1 MANTIDQRTEPTPYG
16 QSAYRQSPL
25 NRRPAA
31 RRLVTIFRGPSNT
44 GKTHLALSMAEAGI
58 GRICVFDTEYKTRN
72 VQGVNER
79 FDAIE
84 SDPDTLLQDIQWA
97 IEERDSDGNPVYGGL
112 VLDSWNGYFD
122 TLYGRAIELA
132 ERQRGEGAKLTT
144 SEVELL
150 QTKAK
155 KVLDLLC
162 RVSRRW
168 VAITEHAL
176 AQGQEPDENEA
187 GQLIIM
193 TIGGTDYYSDVT
205 FDLALVLGSDFRAQ
219 HTATVVKT
227 NVSHLY
233 PLGRKA
239 VDLSFR
245 QIVQEVT
252 AQEPIKQFEPSI
264 LPAHG
269 PDLSAEAEEPDL
281 SLDDLLAK
289 AEEYGIAE
297 AHMSKAAARYCGG
310 KRLDQ
315 LNAAEIELLYN
326 RLVASREQNP
336 SEGTGHTTA
345 DEGTEDIPVAR
356 NGAPNAAGGNRRN
369 STQETNTRAAQRGSI
384 KDIEPVA
391 HEEPLDFDDPAPA
404 QGEDSSW
411 GAAPTLSTAR
421 SNGRGRG

>member
-1 MANTIDQRTEPTPYG
+1 MANSPTNYEVNIRGTAPEQRTNRP
-16 QSAYRQSPL
+16 SPL
-25 NRRPAA
+25 NRRPVA

-58 GRICVFDTEYKTRN
+58 GKICVFDTEYKTRN
-72 VQGVNER
+72 VPGVNER

-84 SDPDTLLQDIQWA
+84 SDPDTLLEDIQWA
-97 IEERDSDGNPVYGGL
+97 IDEKSPDGSPVYGGL

-122 TLYGRAIELA
+122 TLYGRAIEMA
-132 ERQRGEGAKLTT
+132 EQQRGEGAKLTT

-168 VAITEHAL
+168 VAITEHAVPR
-176 AQGQEPDENEA
+176 GQELDQNEA

-205 FDLALVLGSDFRAQ
+205 FDLSLALGDDFRAQ

-239 VDLSFR
+239 VDLNYR
-245 QIVQEVT
+245 RLVGEVT
-252 AQEPIKQFEPSI
+252 AQEPIKQFEPAS
-264 LPAHG
+264 LPATEQ
-269 PDLSAEAEEPDL
+269 PAEPTERTL
-281 SLDDLLAK
+281 SLNDLLDK

-297 AHMSKAAARYCGG
+297 THMSKAAARYCNG

-315 LNAAEIELLYN
+315 LNPAEIEALYN
-326 RLVASREQNP
+326 RLVESREP
-336 SEGTGHTTA
+336 SASEDGRVTLNGTASERSATQGMAARTGRSRPA
-345 DEGTEDIPVAR
+345 EEAELAAEDEPMGL
-356 NGAPNAAGGNRRN
+356 AG
-369 STQETNTRAAQRGSI
+369 AAQSG
-384 KDIEPVA
+384 EP
-391 HEEPLDFDDPAPA
+391 
-404 QGEDSSW
+404 
-411 GAAPTLSTAR
+411 AAAAVR

>member
-1 MANTIDQRTEPTPYG
+1 
-16 QSAYRQSPL
+16 L
-25 NRRPAA
+25 NRRPTA

-58 GRICVFDTEYKTRN
+58 GKICVFDTEYKTRN
-72 VQGVNER
+72 VPGVNER

-84 SDPDTLLQDIQWA
+84 SDPDTLLLDIQWA
-97 IEERDSDGNPVYGGL
+97 IDEKGPDGSPLYGGL

-122 TLYGRAIELA
+122 TLYGRAIEFA
-132 ERQRGEGAKLTT
+132 EGQRGEGAKLTT

-168 VAITEHAL
+168 VAITEHAV
-176 AQGQEPDENEA
+176 AQGQELDPNEA

-205 FDLALVLGSDFRAQ
+205 FDLSLALGDDFRAQ

-239 VDLSFR
+239 ADLDFR
-245 QIVQEVT
+245 QIVREVT
-252 AQEPIKQFEPSI
+252 AQEPIKQFEQHIMPTRASERV
-264 LPAHG
+264 
-269 PDLSAEAEEPDL
+269 AEPETRAL

-289 AEEYGIAE
+289 AEEYGITE
-297 AHMSKAAARYCGG
+297 VHMSKAAARYCGG
-310 KRLDQ
+310 KRLDR
-315 LNAAEIELLYN
+315 LNGGEIELLYN
-326 RLVASREQNP
+326 RLVASRDQSTSDG
-336 SEGTGHTTA
+336 SETTGDSQATRSSA
-345 DEGTEDIPVAR
+345 REELDER
-356 NGAPNAAGGNRRN
+356 
-369 STQETNTRAAQRGSI
+369 SY
-384 KDIEPVA
+384 A
-391 HEEPLDFDDPAPA
+391 HEASARAGQRLSAEDLETVAQEGPLDSASPIRRADPSVS
-404 QGEDSSW
+404 G
-411 GAAPTLSTAR
+411 AR
-421 SNGRGRG
+421 SNGRGRS

>member
-1 MANTIDQRTEPTPYG
+1 MANASINRDSNILGAPTAERTDRP
-16 QSAYRQSPL
+16 SPL

-72 VQGVNER
+72 VPGVNER

-84 SDPDTLLQDIQWA
+84 SDPDTLLDDIQWA
-97 IEERDSDGNPVYGGL
+97 IDEKGPNGSPLYGGL

-122 TLYGRAIELA
+122 TLYGRTIEVA
-132 ERQRGEGAKLTT
+132 EGQRGEGAKLTT
-144 SEVELL
+144 SEVELW

-168 VAITEHAL
+168 IAITEHAV
-176 AQGQEPDENEA
+176 AQGQELDPNEA

-205 FDLALVLGSDFRAQ
+205 FDLSLTLGDDFRAR

-233 PLGRKA
+233 PLGRRE
-239 VDLSFR
+239 VDLDFQ
-245 QIVQEVT
+245 QIVKEIT
-252 AQEPIKQFEPSI
+252 AQEPIKQFE
-264 LPAHG
+264 
-269 PDLSAEAEEPDL
+269 LSAPAIPERSSEPEARPL

-289 AEEYGIAE
+289 AAEY
-297 AHMSKAAARYCGG
+297 
-310 KRLDQ
+310 
-315 LNAAEIELLYN
+315 
-326 RLVASREQNP
+326 
-336 SEGTGHTTA
+336 
-345 DEGTEDIPVAR
+345 
-356 NGAPNAAGGNRRN
+356 
-369 STQETNTRAAQRGSI
+369 
-384 KDIEPVA
+384 
-391 HEEPLDFDDPAPA
+391 
-404 QGEDSSW
+404 
-411 GAAPTLSTAR
+411 
-421 SNGRGRG
+421 

>member
-1 MANTIDQRTEPTPYG
+1 MANAQMNHSAAVRGVATE
-16 QSAYRQSPL
+16 QSTEQGTYKPSPL
-25 NRRPAA
+25 NRRPAT

-72 VQGVNER
+72 VPGVNER

-84 SDPDTLLQDIQWA
+84 SDPDTLLEDIQWA
-97 IEERDSDGNPVYGGL
+97 IEEKGPDGTPLYGGL

-122 TLYGRAIELA
+122 TLYGRAIEMA
-132 ERQRGEGAKLTT
+132 EEQRGEGAKLTT

-168 VAITEHAL
+168 VAITEHAV
-176 AQGQEPDENEA
+176 AQGQELDPNEA

-205 FDLALVLGSDFRAQ
+205 FDLSLVLSDDFRAQ

-239 VDLSFR
+239 VDLDFR
-245 QIVQEVT
+245 QIVREVT
-252 AQEPIKQFEPSI
+252 AQEPIKQFEASTLPS
-264 LPAHG
+264 PEQTG
-269 PDLSAEAEEPDL
+269 EPQARAL
-281 SLDDLLAK
+281 SLHELLDK

-297 AHMSKAAARYCGG
+297 VHMSKAAARYCRG

-315 LNAAEIELLYN
+315 LNTGEIELLYN
-326 RLVASREQNP
+326 RLVSSREQNATEE
-336 SEGTGHTTA
+336 SETA
-345 DEGTEDIPVAR
+345 DESRTTPSAGEGVGGAAETGGT
-356 NGAPNAAGGNRRN
+356 GGRN
-369 STQETNTRAAQRGSI
+369 STQGLNARNGQRWAAEDLETVTQES
-384 KDIEPVA
+384 V
-391 HEEPLDFDDPAPA
+391 
-404 QGEDSSW
+404 DSS
-411 GAAPTLSTAR
+411 GRVRSAEPAMGVAR
-421 SNGRGRG
+421 SNGRVRS

>member
-1 MANTIDQRTEPTPYG
+1 MANAQINQGARTLGMPTEQRREQG
-16 QSAYRQSPL
+16 VDRQSPL
-25 NRRPAA
+25 NRRPRA

-58 GRICVFDTEYKTRN
+58 GRVCVFDTEYKTRN
-72 VQGVNER
+72 VPGVNER

-84 SDPDTLLQDIQWA
+84 SDPDTLLEDIQWA
-97 IEERDSDGNPVYGGL
+97 IEETRPDGALLYGGL

-132 ERQRGEGAKLTT
+132 EEQRGEGAKLTAP
-144 SEVELL
+144 EVELL

-168 VAITEHAL
+168 VAITEHAI
-176 AQGQEPDENEA
+176 AQGQELDPNEA

-205 FDLALVLGSDFRAQ
+205 FDLSLALGDDFRAQ

-233 PLGRKA
+233 PLGRQA
-239 VDLSFR
+239 VDLDFR
-245 QIVQEVT
+245 QIVSEIT
-252 AQEPIKQFEPSI
+252 AQEPIKQFEPVTS
-264 LPAHG
+264 ASAVQAEE
-269 PDLSAEAEEPDL
+269 SAEPQPRPL
-281 SLDDLLAK
+281 SLLDLLAK

-297 AHMSKAAARYCGG
+297 VHMSKAAARYCHG

-315 LNAAEIELLYN
+315 LNAVEIESLYN
-326 RLVASREQNP
+326 RLVASREQN
-336 SEGTGHTTA
+336 SAEDNGTNDSRAMH
-345 DEGTEDIPVAR
+345 
-356 NGAPNAAGGNRRN
+356 
-369 STQETNTRAAQRGSI
+369 STSQQE
-384 KDIEPVA
+384 P
-391 HEEPLDFDDPAPA
+391 DDPAIDEEAEDTGDLVNPVRVRGAEPA
-404 QGEDSSW
+404 ISSV
-411 GAAPTLSTAR
+411 R
-421 SNGRGRG
+421 SNGRGRV

>member
-1 MANTIDQRTEPTPYG
+1 
-16 QSAYRQSPL
+16 
-25 NRRPAA
+25 
-31 RRLVTIFRGPSNT
+31 
-44 GKTHLALSMAEAGI
+44 
-58 GRICVFDTEYKTRN
+58 VFYPDYKPRN
-72 VQGVNER
+72 VPGDTER

-84 SDPDTLLQDIQWA
+84 SDPDTLLDDIEWA
-97 IEERDSDGNPVYGGL
+97 INEKGPNGAPLYGGL

-132 ERQRGEGAKLTT
+132 EGQRGEGAKLTT

-168 VAITEHAL
+168 VAVTEHAV
-176 AQGQEPDENEA
+176 AQGQELDQNEA

-205 FDLALVLGSDFRAQ
+205 FDLSLALGDDFRAQ

-233 PLGRKA
+233 PLGRKT
-239 VDLSFR
+239 VDLDFR
-245 QIVQEVT
+245 LIVKEVT
-252 AQEPIKQFEPSI
+252 AQEPIKQFERVV
-264 LPAHG
+264 LPAQ
-269 PDLSAEAEEPDL
+269 ERAEEPQAHSL

-297 AHMSKAAARYCGG
+297 VHMSKAAARYCGG

-315 LNAAEIELLYN
+315 LNAGEIELLYN
-326 RLVASREQNP
+326 RLVASREQSDDAGAEEVEEESTDQPGSPAEP
-336 SEGTGHTTA
+336 SGRV
-345 DEGTEDIPVAR
+345 PVMS
-356 NGAPNAAGGNRRN
+356 G
-369 STQETNTRAAQRGSI
+369 
-384 KDIEPVA
+384 
-391 HEEPLDFDDPAPA
+391 
-404 QGEDSSW
+404 
-411 GAAPTLSTAR
+411 AR
-421 SNGRGRG
+421 SNGRSRG